1 MDNALRKL
9 TGMEKIP
16 STSTV
21 GDWLRRQGNSLGL
34 NALKKVIDI
43 TTRRAL
49 SMDKRKEY
57 TLYSDPTIIEAE
69 KYDTKMTYKGTK
81 GYRPIIATLGETPLI
96 VSHSFSVV
104 STFLCKFFIERQIR
118 MYLAYFCISPAHL
131 HF

>member
-21 GDWLRRQGNSLGL
+21 GDWLRRQGNSLGI

-43 TTRRAL
+43 TTRKAL

-57 TLYSDPTIIEAE
+57 TLDKCQPSQALYSYQTSFLPLFLRLLL
-69 KYDTKMTYKGTK
+69 KGFPL
-81 GYRPIIATLGETPLI
+81 YR
-96 VSHSFSVV
+96 SFNFNLS
-104 STFLCKFFIERQIR
+104 L
-118 MYLAYFCISPAHL
+118 
-131 HF
+131 

>member
-34 NALKKVIDI
+34 NALNKVIDI

-69 KYDTKMTYKGTK
+69 KYDIKMTYKGTK

-104 STFLCKFFIERQIR
+104 STFLCKFFIERQIG
-118 MYLAYFCISPAHL
+118 MYLAYFCMSPAHL